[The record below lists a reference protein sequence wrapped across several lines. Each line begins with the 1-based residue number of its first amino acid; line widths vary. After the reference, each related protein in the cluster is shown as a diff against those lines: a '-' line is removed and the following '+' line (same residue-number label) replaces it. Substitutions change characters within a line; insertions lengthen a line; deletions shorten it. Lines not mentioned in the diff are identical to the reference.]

1 MNTRRVAIV
10 LYGPPAT
17 GKSTLAEV
25 LRHRLVQASR
35 TISLDDGWLHGQW
48 RKTGGAGRYAD
59 IRQATEPILLL
70 EIGCGEPP
78 PLDFPGATRAANEWI
93 DVLRESGREDFFF
106 LLTLDWTDA
115 AERIDRRFTGQE
127 AKLFL
132 VWQHLGLHALYAHKH
147 AMVTFVSNLGV
158 QEHALDT
165 SKLTSEMAADEVLR
179 IAGL

>member
-1 MNTRRVAIV
+1 H
-10 LYGPPAT
+10 GPPAT

-25 LRHRLVQASR
+25 LLQRFAETSR
-35 TISLDDGWLHGQW
+35 VISLDEGWLHGQW
-48 RKTGGAGRYAD
+48 RKMGGTGRYAD

-78 PLDFPGATRAANEWI
+78 PLDFPGATRGAKEWI
-93 DVLRESGREDFFF
+93 DVLRETRREVLFF

-115 AERIDRRFTGQE
+115 VERLDRRYAGHE

-147 AMVTFVSNLGV
+147 AMATFPSSLGV
-158 QEHALDT
+158 Q
-165 SKLTSEMAADEVLR
+165 
-179 IAGL
+179 